1 MNISIVGTGYVGLV
15 QGACFADT
23 GNDVICMDIDA
34 KKIAGLKKGVMPI
47 YEPGLA
53 EVIQRNAKDGRIT
66 FTTDLKT
73 AVQKSEILFMCLPTP
88 QSEDGSA
95 DLSRVLGVAEQ
106 LAKLVNA
113 PKIVVSKSTVPVG
126 TVDRISK
133 IMKTHAKHPVDVVSN
148 PEFLKEGTALQDS
161 LRPDRVIVGTASKKA
176 AAIMRELYDPFVRT
190 GNPIIVMDV
199 RSAELTKYAAN
210 AFLATKITF
219 MNDLANLCDRVG
231 ADVEWIRKGIASD
244 PRIGKQFL
252 FPGVGYGGSCF
263 PKDVNALV
271 KTAEDQ
277 GHPLRILKSVDAVN
291 TDQKSVLVQK
301 ILRHFDG
308 KIAGKTFAVW
318 GLAFKPQTDDMRDA
332 PSLVII
338 KKLLE
343 LGAKIKAHDPVAI
356 EVAEGILGKRVKFC
370 AKPFEAVK
378 GADALI
384 IVTEWNEFR
393 SADIGK
399 VKQLLK
405 KPVVFDGRNIYDPEE
420 MRQFGFAYYGIGR
433 AGDKN

>member
-1 MNISIVGTGYVGLV
+1 
-15 QGACFADT
+15 
-23 GNDVICMDIDA
+23 
-34 KKIAGLKKGVMPI
+34 
-47 YEPGLA
+47 
-53 EVIQRNAKDGRIT
+53 
-66 FTTDLKT
+66 
-73 AVQKSEILFMCLPTP
+73 
-88 QSEDGSA
+88 
-95 DLSRVLGVAEQ
+95 
-106 LAKLVNA
+106 
-113 PKIVVSKSTVPVG
+113 
-126 TVDRISK
+126 
-133 IMKTHAKHPVDVVSN
+133 VSN